1 MAKISVV
8 VLSDT
13 ETHADL
19 GRMLNALELVKEAA
33 AAGDQTELVFDGA
46 GVKWVPALSDPDHDL
61 NSVFEEVRGFVAGA
75 CEFCANAFEVK
86 EDVQDADI
94 SFLSEYE
101 GHPSLRSRIADG
113 FQVITF

>member
-1 MAKISVV
+1 M
-8 VLSDT
+8 
-13 ETHADL
+13 
-19 GRMLNALELVKEAA
+19 
-33 AAGDQTELVFDGA
+33 
-46 GVKWVPALSDPDHDL
+46 
-61 NSVFEEVRGFVAGA
+61 AGA